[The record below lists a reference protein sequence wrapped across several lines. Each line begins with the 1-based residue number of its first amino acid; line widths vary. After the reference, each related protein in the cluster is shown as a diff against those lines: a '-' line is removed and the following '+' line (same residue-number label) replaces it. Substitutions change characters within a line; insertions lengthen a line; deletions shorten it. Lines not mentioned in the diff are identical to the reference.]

1 MSSLTETLARTRLTI
16 LAGAALLALAAAM
29 LLAAQPAEAQTLTGT
44 LEAGKTNRCVLEQFN
59 NDTTWCDFTV
69 PGDGEIMVSAPN
81 PARAISHVQSTP
93 YPSGRMVR
101 FRTPDFATDGTNSAR
116 LGKST
121 WTIRNTPTSGQP
133 VDYTVELEVYAWNT
147 VPGGKTKGVTTD
159 TTAPANT
166 APAGVPGPVSTGT
179 LVADQTVRCA
189 LHQSGSVARRACTVT
204 VPGSG
209 TIAVTGPIP
218 SSASD
223 IVSDTPSASGRTVAF
238 GAATYQSSDLNTG
251 KGTWTITNTNSGTV
265 TTYKVE
271 VTVYTVYNYPGSPPA
286 GARLGFLTP
295 ALPAPTGV
303 TAAPVAGET
312 AVTLGWT
319 APEGTVTKY
328 QYQAKKGA
336 GTYGAWADI
345 SGTTGSSTSGK
356 VTGLEGGASYVF
368 KVRAYN
374 ATGGEGMASTE
385 TTAVAVPPA
394 APTSP
399 TATRVEGELAVTL
412 GWTAPSGTITKYQ
425 YQAKKG
431 AGTYGAWADISGTT
445 GSSTS
450 GKVTGLEGGASYVF
464 KLRAM
469 SGNTAG
475 AESAETSSVTVVP
488 AAPTGLAAAAAAGE
502 AAVTLTW
509 TRPTGTLTK
518 QQYAVKKGSAAF
530 GAWVDIPSSTTLQTY
545 KVTTG
550 LEGGAS
556 YTFKLRAHNASGA
569 GVESAEAPVAL
580 SPAAPTGV
588 TAEAGEGKVT
598 LSWTAPSGTLTKY
611 QYVSKKGSEAFGT
624 TWMDIDGTDGDST
637 SGTVTGLEAASYQF
651 KVRAVSAGGNGAES
665 TATTA
670 VNVKPGAPTGV
681 LVKSV
686 GFGEVT
692 LGWTKPAGT
701 LTKHQYQQ
709 KEGTG
714 SYGSWKDM
722 GEDSAELEEYT
733 VTGLTGGVAYRFKL
747 RAVSAGGE
755 GAASGET
762 ISVRPNFAAPTGV
775 SAEGGAAQAALSWTA
790 PSGTPTKYQYVSKRG
805 DGVFGTTWA
814 DIPGADG
821 TSTSGTVTGLRSGS
835 YQFKVRAVSDAVS
848 GAGSEATDAVDVTA
862 APAPA
867 KLAGVT
873 AAGGAGQATLGWTDP
888 SNANIL
894 RYEYRQ
900 KSGEGSYGTWTTM
913 TGVGASGTSYVVTG
927 LAKGSYTYQVRAVTE
942 GGGGPA
948 SDEAAA
954 SVTPV
959 APVAPTGLK
968 AAAAPGG
975 VGTVT
980 LSWTAPA
987 NAALADV
994 AKYQY
999 RSSSGGSWTDIA
1011 DSASLTMYAVTG
1023 LQPGTSYDFS
1033 LRAVNS
1039 AGAAGPA
1046 SASAPVSTTPS
1057 PPSAPR
1063 GLSAE
1068 PGEGTAALRWTD
1080 PSNATITRY
1089 EYRWKRDGG
1098 AYSSWT
1104 ALPGS
1109 GASTT
1114 TATLSGLTPGM
1125 YVFQLRAV
1133 NAGGNGAAS
1142 AETPSAQV
1150 RLGAPG
1156 APSGVDATVGGSAA
1170 LLRWSA
1176 PAGAVTGYEYRQ
1188 QRDGGSWSAWMR
1200 MPGSGMA
1207 TREHT
1212 VRGLANG
1219 TYAFQVRALNGGGAG
1234 TASAPTPTVTVR
1246 TSGAAPGTTPTPPA
1260 DPAKRAT
1267 LKLGLRGD
1275 SDGIVRPG
1283 QNVELTAMVSGNAS
1297 QERLATAVALT
1308 IQTLNLYAKQ
1318 GSSSSVLV
1326 GSQVGER
1333 YTFPG
1338 GSTATLN
1345 QLLAGGSYALEIS
1358 VPSGTPPGSYVVT
1371 AKAKDGAR
1379 DIAVAPLTLTVST
1392 TNVEVAAVR
1401 LGPSSPRQALSG
1413 DTDADGDGYADD
1425 RSTRERTAIAAGA
1438 ATELTLEVLNA
1449 SGKASEA
1456 NAVSSISIFTTGGS
1470 LSSPAMTAMRGACR
1484 TGGSTT
1490 CELDYSALR
1499 ASGEVLPS
1507 KIRVLLTAPSTPGAA
1522 VVSAT
1527 VVAGGEAHTGGPV
1540 TVTFT
1545 GPARSLSLSEAPGTV
1560 LGHDLRA
1567 KADVEDNVPAS
1578 GKLTNPD
1585 TGAAARDELKFTVA
1599 AADGSGN
1606 AVETPELT
1614 VSVQAKQ
1621 VEGLATGSLVST
1633 NAYRAHQYGSG
1644 KASLLL
1650 DIDAARGS
1658 ALALKPGEYTLTVSA
1673 GSLQAERTFIVVGGA
1688 SSLELALTPAEAT
1701 VAGEAV
1707 VAAAALQD
1715 ADGNPVADGT
1725 SVTFMVSSSGSATV
1739 AVLDVTEAATK
1750 GGEASVSL
1758 TVVGPGRAVVR
1769 AKTASA
1775 AGGSLLKSA
1784 VLVSRVGAEA
1794 DGGGDPLACL
1804 SELSGFAVW
1813 TCAGGSSASALFELL
1828 SARGASAVHLW
1839 NGSAWIRYS
1848 VVDGTMVP
1856 GSRDFTVG
1864 ESDIIYISN

>member
-1 MSSLTETLARTRLTI
+1 MWQAALSVARECASRFWKGSGNVESDEDT
-16 LAGAALLALAAAM
+16 GADAPQNWGGVALLALAAALM
-29 LLAAQPAEAQTLTGT
+29 LASQPAEAQVTNTGT
-44 LEAGKTNRCVLEQFN
+44 LEAGKTNRCVLEQVGAGPTFC
-59 NDTTWCDFTV
+59 TVSV
-69 PGDGEIMVSAPN
+69 PGNGRITTSHPN
-81 PARAISHVQSTP
+81 PSGGASHVRGF
-93 YPSGRMVR
+93 SGSFYHPVL
-101 FRTPDFATDGTNSAR
+101 SAR
-116 LGKST
+116 TITFPASYAVSGEANNAIIGKST
-121 WTIRNTPTSGQP
+121 WTIRNTASGGATT
-133 VDYTVELEVYAWNT
+133 DYKLEIEVYASGT
-147 VPGGKTKGVTTD
+147 IPDGKTKGFSTD
-159 TTAPANT
+159 TTEPVNPTLAAPP
-166 APAGVPGPVSTGT
+166 APVETGT
-179 LVADQTVRCA
+179 LVADQTVRCV
-189 LHQSGSVARRACTVT
+189 LQSSNSYIKRCIVT

-209 TIAVTGPIP
+209 TIAAPNTPVPANKSTILLAAPRI
-218 SSASD
+218 SSRTVEFEASD
-223 IVSDTPSASGRTVAF
+223 ETSGNAN
-238 GAATYQSSDLNTG
+238 AARIG
-251 KGTWTITNTNSGTV
+251 KAVWTITNTADGTV

-271 VTVYTVYNYPGSPPA
+271 VTVYSEPGKSGEPSL
-286 GARLGFLTP
+286 GAWLGFFTP
-295 ALPAPTGV
+295 AL
-303 TAAPVAGET
+303 
-312 AVTLGWT
+312 
-319 APEGTVTKY
+319 
-328 QYQAKKGA
+328 
-336 GTYGAWADI
+336 
-345 SGTTGSSTSGK
+345 
-356 VTGLEGGASYVF
+356 
-368 KVRAYN
+368 
-374 ATGGEGMASTE
+374 
-385 TTAVAVPPA
+385 A
-394 APTSP
+394 APT
-399 TATRVEGELAVTL
+399 L
-412 GWTAPSGTITKYQ
+412 
-425 YQAKKG
+425 
-431 AGTYGAWADISGTT
+431 
-445 GSSTS
+445 TS
-450 GKVTGLEGGASYVF
+450 
-464 KLRAM
+464 
-469 SGNTAG
+469 
-475 AESAETSSVTVVP
+475 
-488 AAPTGLAAAAAAGE
+488 AAAVAGE
-502 AAVTLTW
+502 AAVTLNW
-509 TRPTGTLTK
+509 TAPASGTVAK
-518 QQYAVKKGSAAF
+518 YQYAAKKSTDAAY
-530 GAWVDIPSSTTLQTY
+530 GPWTDIPDSASATTH
-545 KVTTG
+545 KVTG

-556 YTFKLRAHNASGA
+556 YTFKLRAFSATSGP
-569 GVESAEAPVAL
+569 GTESAESSSVTVAQVA
-580 SPAAPTGV
+580 PAAPTGV
-588 TAEAGEGKVT
+588 TAAAGEGEAT

-637 SGTVTGLEAASYQF
+637 SGKVTGLEAASYQF
-651 KVRAVSAGGNGAES
+651 KVRAFSTVAGAES
-665 TATTA
+665 TATDA

-681 LVKSV
+681 LVKSI
-686 GFGEVT
+686 GNGEVT
-692 LGWTKPAGT
+692 LGWTAPSGT

-709 KEGTG
+709 KEGAG
-714 SYGSWKDM
+714 SYGSWTDM
-722 GEDSAELEEYT
+722 EDSAELEEYT
-733 VTGLTGGVAYRFKL
+733 VTGLTGGVAYRFKV
-747 RAVSAGGE
+747 RAVSAGGD

-762 ISVRPNFAAPTGV
+762 ISVRPRFAAPTGV

-805 DGVFGTTWA
+805 DGAFGTTWM
-814 DIPGADG
+814 DIPGTGAS
-821 TSTSGTVTGLRSGS
+821 STSGTVTGLRSGS
-835 YQFKVRAVSDAVS
+835 YQFKVRAVSDAVNG
-848 GAGSEATDAVDVTA
+848 GASEATAGVTVTA

-867 KLAGVT
+867 KPAGVT
-873 AAGGAGQATLGWTDP
+873 AVGGAGQATLGWTDP

-900 KSGEGSYGTWTTM
+900 KPGDGSYGTWTTM
-913 TGVGASGTSYVVTG
+913 TGVDAGGTSYVVTG

-999 RSSSGGSWTDIA
+999 RSSSGGSWMDIA
-1011 DSASLTMYAVTG
+1011 GSASLTMYAVTG
-1023 LQPGTSYDFS
+1023 LQPGTSYEFS

-1046 SASAPVSTTPS
+1046 SASAPVSTTPTT
-1057 PPSAPR
+1057 PSAPR

-1068 PGEGTAALRWTD
+1068 PGEGSATLRWAD

-1098 AYSSWT
+1098 AYSTWT

-1114 TATLSGLTPGM
+1114 TASLSGLQPGM

-1142 AETPSAQV
+1142 AETPTAQV

-1156 APSGVDATVGGSAA
+1156 APTNVDATVGGSAA
-1170 LLRWSA
+1170 LLRWTA
-1176 PAGAVTGYEYRQ
+1176 PAGAVTRYEYRQ
-1188 QRDGGSWSAWMR
+1188 RRDGGSWSDWMP
-1200 MPGSGMA
+1200 MAGSGMA

-1219 TYAFQVRALNGGGAG
+1219 TYAFQVRALNSGGAG
-1234 TASAPTPTVTVR
+1234 TASAATPTVTVR
-1246 TSGAAPGTTPTPPA
+1246 TSGTTPGTTPTPPA

-1267 LKLGLRGD
+1267 LKLGFRGD

-1283 QNVELTAMVSGNAS
+1283 QNVELTAMVSGSAS
-1297 QERLATAVALT
+1297 QERLATATALT

-1318 GSSSSVLV
+1318 GASSSLV

-1358 VPSGTPPGSYVVT
+1358 VPAGTPPGSYVVT

-1413 DTDADGDGYADD
+1413 DADADGDGYADD
-1425 RSTRERTAIAAGA
+1425 RSTRERTAIAAGGT
-1438 ATELTLEVLNA
+1438 TELTLEVLNA

-1470 LSSPAMTAMRGACR
+1470 LSSPAMASMRGACR

-1490 CELDYSALR
+1490 CEVDYSALK

-1578 GKLTNPD
+1578 GKLTNLD
-1585 TGAAARDELKFTVA
+1585 TGAAARDELKFTVT

-1606 AVETPELT
+1606 TVETPELT

-1633 NAYRAHQYGSG
+1633 NAYRAHQYGSRQ
-1644 KASLLL
+1644 ASLLL

-1725 SVTFMVSSSGSATV
+1725 SVTFMVSSSGSAAV

-1750 GGEASVSL
+1750 DGEASVSL

-1804 SELSGFAVW
+1804 SELNGFAVW
-1813 TCAGGSSASALFELL
+1813 TCAGGSTASALFELV
-1828 SARGASAVHLW
+1828 SARGATAIHLW
-1839 NGSAWIRYS
+1839 NGSVWVRYS
-1848 VVDGTMVP
+1848 VVDGAMVP

-1864 ESDIIYISN
+1864 RNDVLYISN

>member
-1 MSSLTETLARTRLTI
+1 MT
-16 LAGAALLALAAAM
+16 AAS
-29 LLAAQPAEAQTLTGT
+29 Q
-44 LEAGKTNRCVLEQFN
+44 
-59 NDTTWCDFTV
+59 
-69 PGDGEIMVSAPN
+69 
-81 PARAISHVQSTP
+81 
-93 YPSGRMVR
+93 
-101 FRTPDFATDGTNSAR
+101 
-116 LGKST
+116 
-121 WTIRNTPTSGQP
+121 
-133 VDYTVELEVYAWNT
+133 
-147 VPGGKTKGVTTD
+147 GGG
-159 TTAPANT
+159 
-166 APAGVPGPVSTGT
+166 
-179 LVADQTVRCA
+179 
-189 LHQSGSVARRACTVT
+189 
-204 VPGSG
+204 GSG
-209 TIAVTGPIP
+209 T
-218 SSASD
+218 
-223 IVSDTPSASGRTVAF
+223 
-238 GAATYQSSDLNTG
+238 
-251 KGTWTITNTNSGTV
+251 
-265 TTYKVE
+265 
-271 VTVYTVYNYPGSPPA
+271 
-286 GARLGFLTP
+286 
-295 ALPAPTGV
+295 
-303 TAAPVAGET
+303 APVFS
-312 AVTLGWT
+312 V
-319 APEGTVTKY
+319 PTV
-328 QYQAKKGA
+328 
-336 GTYGAWADI
+336 
-345 SGTTGSSTSGK
+345 
-356 VTGLEGGASYVF
+356 EGGA
-368 KVRAYN
+368 
-374 ATGGEGMASTE
+374 GE
-385 TTAVAVPPA
+385 
-394 APTSP
+394 
-399 TATRVEGELAVTL
+399 VTL
-412 GWTAPSGTITKYQ
+412 SWTKPSGTITKYSYRYRYASDQ
-425 YQAKKG
+425 SLNLDDQ
-431 AGTYGAWADISGTT
+431 TFSAWADIPNSAALTT
-445 GSSTS
+445 HT
-450 GKVTGLEGGASYVF
+450 VTGLSAGRYRFAMRAHNAAGASTPLEAAV
-464 KLRAM
+464 AEV
-469 SGNTAG
+469 TA
-475 AESAETSSVTVVP
+475 P
-488 AAPTGLAAAAAAGE
+488 APGAPTGLRVETGDGE
-502 AAVTLTW
+502 
-509 TRPTGTLTK
+509 
-518 QQYAVKKGSAAF
+518 
-530 GAWVDIPSSTTLQTY
+530 
-545 KVTTG
+545 
-550 LEGGAS
+550 
-556 YTFKLRAHNASGA
+556 
-569 GVESAEAPVAL
+569 
-580 SPAAPTGV
+580 
-588 TAEAGEGKVT
+588 VT
-598 LSWTAPSGTLTKY
+598 LSWTKPSGTLTKH
-611 QYVSKKGSEAFGT
+611 QVAVKEGAGSYGT
-624 TWMDIDGTDGDST
+624 WTDIAGSASLETHK
-637 SGTVTGLEAASYQF
+637 VTGL
-651 KVRAVSAGGNGAES
+651 K
-665 TATTA
+665 
-670 VNVKPGAPTGV
+670 
-681 LVKSV
+681 
-686 GFGEVT
+686 
-692 LGWTKPAGT
+692 
-701 LTKHQYQQ
+701 
-709 KEGTG
+709 
-714 SYGSWKDM
+714 
-722 GEDSAELEEYT
+722 
-733 VTGLTGGVAYRFKL
+733 GGVAYQFKL

-755 GAASGET
+755 GAESDET
-762 ISVRPNFAAPTGV
+762 ISVRPRFAAPTDV

-913 TGVGASGTSYVVTG
+913 TGVDAGGTSYVVTG

-954 SVTPV
+954 SVTPA

-1057 PPSAPR
+1057 PPSSPR

-1068 PGEGTAALRWTD
+1068 PGEGSATLRWAD

-1297 QERLATAVALT
+1297 QERLATAVGLT

-1318 GSSSSVLV
+1318 GSSSSLV

-1413 DTDADGDGYADD
+1413 DADADGDGYADD

-1578 GKLTNPD
+1578 GKLTNLD

-1621 VEGLATGSLVST
+1621 VEGLAPGALVST

-1650 DIDAARGS
+1650 DVDAARGS

-1707 VAAAALQD
+1707 QAAAALQD

-1725 SVTFMVSSSGSATV
+1725 SVTFMVSSSGSASV

-1750 GGEASVSL
+1750 DGEASVSL

-1804 SELSGFAVW
+1804 SKLSGFSTW
-1813 TCAGGSSASALFELL
+1813 TCAGGSTASALFELL
-1828 SARGASAVHLW
+1828 SARGATAVHLW

-1848 VVDGTMVP
+1848 MVDGTMVP

-1864 ESDIIYISN
+1864 RNDVIYISN

>member
-1 MSSLTETLARTRLTI
+1 MGLYRFRMRVHDSTGASAYRTTSEVR
-16 LAGAALLALAAAM
+16 
-29 LLAAQPAEAQTLTGT
+29 
-44 LEAGKTNRCVLEQFN
+44 V
-59 NDTTWCDFTV
+59 
-69 PGDGEIMVSAPN
+69 VSA
-81 PARAISHVQSTP
+81 
-93 YPSGRMVR
+93 
-101 FRTPDFATDGTNSAR
+101 
-116 LGKST
+116 
-121 WTIRNTPTSGQP
+121 
-133 VDYTVELEVYAWNT
+133 
-147 VPGGKTKGVTTD
+147 
-159 TTAPANT
+159 
-166 APAGVPGPVSTGT
+166 
-179 LVADQTVRCA
+179 
-189 LHQSGSVARRACTVT
+189 
-204 VPGSG
+204 
-209 TIAVTGPIP
+209 
-218 SSASD
+218 
-223 IVSDTPSASGRTVAF
+223 
-238 GAATYQSSDLNTG
+238 
-251 KGTWTITNTNSGTV
+251 
-265 TTYKVE
+265 
-271 VTVYTVYNYPGSPPA
+271 
-286 GARLGFLTP
+286 
-295 ALPAPTGV
+295 APTGV
-303 TAAPVAGET
+303 TAA
-312 AVTLGWT
+312 
-319 APEGTVTKY
+319 
-328 QYQAKKGA
+328 
-336 GTYGAWADI
+336 
-345 SGTTGSSTSGK
+345 
-356 VTGLEGGASYVF
+356 
-368 KVRAYN
+368 
-374 ATGGEGMASTE
+374 
-385 TTAVAVPPA
+385 AVA
-394 APTSP
+394 
-399 TATRVEGELAVTL
+399 GELAVTL
-412 GWTAPSGTITKYQ
+412 SWTAPSGTLTGYE
-425 YQAKKG
+425 YVSKKG
-431 AGTYGAWADISGTT
+431 NAAFGTT
-445 GSSTS
+445 WMDIAGATSTG
-450 GKVTGLEGGASYVF
+450 GKVTTGLEGGTSYQF
-464 KLRAM
+464 KVRAV
-469 SGNTAG
+469 SGGGNGVESTAT
-475 AESAETSSVTVVP
+475 AAVTVVP
-488 AAPTGLAAAAAAGE
+488 AAPTWRSAAAVSGEQAA
-502 AAVTLTW
+502 TLTW
-509 TRPTGTLTK
+509 TRPSGTLTK
-518 QQYAVKKGSAAF
+518 QQYAAKKSTDSEYGP
-530 GAWVDIPSSTTLQTY
+530 WTDIPSSATLQTY

-550 LEGGAS
+550 LEIGAS
-556 YTFKLRAHNASGA
+556 YTFKLHAVSASGN
-569 GVESAEAPVAL
+569 GVESVESPSVTVAP
-580 SPAAPTGV
+580 PPGAPTGV
-588 TAEAGEGKVT
+588 TAEAGEGEAT

-665 TATTA
+665 GATDA
-670 VNVKPGAPTGV
+670 VNVKPGAPTGLRV
-681 LVKSV
+681 ET
-686 GFGEVT
+686 GDGEVT
-692 LGWTKPAGT
+692 LNWTKPSGT
-701 LTKHQYQQ
+701 LTKQQ
-709 KEGTG
+709 VAVKEGTG
-714 SYGSWKDM
+714 SYGSWTDM
-722 GEDSAELEEYT
+722 EDSASLEEYT
-733 VTGLTGGVAYRFKL
+733 VTGLTGGVAYRFKV
-747 RAVSAGGE
+747 RAVSAGGD

-762 ISVRPNFAAPTGV
+762 ISVRPSFAAPTGV

-835 YQFKVRAVSDAVS
+835 YQFKVRAVSDASS
-848 GAGSEATDAVDVTA
+848 GAASEATDAVDVTA

-900 KSGEGSYGTWTTM
+900 KLGGGSYGTWTTM
-913 TGVGASGTSYVVTG
+913 TGVDAGGTSYVVTG

-1170 LLRWSA
+1170 LLRWTA

-1188 QRDGGSWSAWMR
+1188 RRDGGSWSGWMR

-1234 TASAPTPTVTVR
+1234 TASAATPTVTVR
-1246 TSGAAPGTTPTPPA
+1246 TAGTTPGTTPPPVDA
-1260 DPAKRAT
+1260 AKPAT

-1283 QNVELTAMVSGNAS
+1283 QNVELTAMVSGSAS
-1297 QERLATAVALT
+1297 QERLATATALT

-1318 GSSSSVLV
+1318 GASSSVLV

-1345 QLLAGGSYALEIS
+1345 QLLAGGSYALEVS
-1358 VPSGTPPGSYVVT
+1358 VPAGTPPGSYVVT

-1413 DTDADGDGYADD
+1413 DADADGDGYADD

-1560 LGHDLRA
+1560 LGHVTTCGRRRTWRTTCWR
-1567 KADVEDNVPAS
+1567 PAS
-1578 GKLTNPD
+1578 
-1585 TGAAARDELKFTVA
+1585 
-1599 AADGSGN
+1599 
-1606 AVETPELT
+1606 
-1614 VSVQAKQ
+1614 
-1621 VEGLATGSLVST
+1621 
-1633 NAYRAHQYGSG
+1633 
-1644 KASLLL
+1644 
-1650 DIDAARGS
+1650 
-1658 ALALKPGEYTLTVSA
+1658 
-1673 GSLQAERTFIVVGGA
+1673 
-1688 SSLELALTPAEAT
+1688 
-1701 VAGEAV
+1701 
-1707 VAAAALQD
+1707 
-1715 ADGNPVADGT
+1715 
-1725 SVTFMVSSSGSATV
+1725 
-1739 AVLDVTEAATK
+1739 
-1750 GGEASVSL
+1750 
-1758 TVVGPGRAVVR
+1758 
-1769 AKTASA
+1769 
-1775 AGGSLLKSA
+1775 
-1784 VLVSRVGAEA
+1784 
-1794 DGGGDPLACL
+1794 
-1804 SELSGFAVW
+1804 
-1813 TCAGGSSASALFELL
+1813 
-1828 SARGASAVHLW
+1828 
-1839 NGSAWIRYS
+1839 
-1848 VVDGTMVP
+1848 
-1856 GSRDFTVG
+1856 
-1864 ESDIIYISN
+1864 

>member
-1 MSSLTETLARTRLTI
+1 M
-16 LAGAALLALAAAM
+16 
-29 LLAAQPAEAQTLTGT
+29 
-44 LEAGKTNRCVLEQFN
+44 
-59 NDTTWCDFTV
+59 
-69 PGDGEIMVSAPN
+69 
-81 PARAISHVQSTP
+81 
-93 YPSGRMVR
+93 
-101 FRTPDFATDGTNSAR
+101 
-116 LGKST
+116 
-121 WTIRNTPTSGQP
+121 
-133 VDYTVELEVYAWNT
+133 
-147 VPGGKTKGVTTD
+147 
-159 TTAPANT
+159 
-166 APAGVPGPVSTGT
+166 
-179 LVADQTVRCA
+179 
-189 LHQSGSVARRACTVT
+189 
-204 VPGSG
+204 
-209 TIAVTGPIP
+209 
-218 SSASD
+218 
-223 IVSDTPSASGRTVAF
+223 
-238 GAATYQSSDLNTG
+238 
-251 KGTWTITNTNSGTV
+251 
-265 TTYKVE
+265 
-271 VTVYTVYNYPGSPPA
+271 
-286 GARLGFLTP
+286 
-295 ALPAPTGV
+295 
-303 TAAPVAGET
+303 
-312 AVTLGWT
+312 
-319 APEGTVTKY
+319 
-328 QYQAKKGA
+328 
-336 GTYGAWADI
+336 
-345 SGTTGSSTSGK
+345 
-356 VTGLEGGASYVF
+356 
-368 KVRAYN
+368 
-374 ATGGEGMASTE
+374 
-385 TTAVAVPPA
+385 
-394 APTSP
+394 
-399 TATRVEGELAVTL
+399 
-412 GWTAPSGTITKYQ
+412 
-425 YQAKKG
+425 
-431 AGTYGAWADISGTT
+431 
-445 GSSTS
+445 
-450 GKVTGLEGGASYVF
+450 
-464 KLRAM
+464 
-469 SGNTAG
+469 
-475 AESAETSSVTVVP
+475 
-488 AAPTGLAAAAAAGE
+488 
-502 AAVTLTW
+502 
-509 TRPTGTLTK
+509 
-518 QQYAVKKGSAAF
+518 
-530 GAWVDIPSSTTLQTY
+530 
-545 KVTTG
+545 
-550 LEGGAS
+550 
-556 YTFKLRAHNASGA
+556 
-569 GVESAEAPVAL
+569 
-580 SPAAPTGV
+580 
-588 TAEAGEGKVT
+588 TAEAGEGEAT

-665 TATTA
+665 GATDA
-670 VNVKPGAPTGV
+670 VNVKPGAPTGLRV
-681 LVKSV
+681 ET
-686 GFGEVT
+686 GDGEVT
-692 LGWTKPAGT
+692 LNWTKPSGT
-701 LTKHQYQQ
+701 LTKQQ
-709 KEGTG
+709 VAVKEGAG
-714 SYGSWKDM
+714 SYGSWTDM
-722 GEDSAELEEYT
+722 DDSASLEEYT
-733 VTGLTGGVAYRFKL
+733 VTGLTGGVAYRFKV
-747 RAVSAGGE
+747 RAVSAGGD

-762 ISVRPNFAAPTGV
+762 ISVRPRFAAPTGV

-835 YQFKVRAVSDAVS
+835 YQFKVRAVSDASS
-848 GAGSEATDAVDVTA
+848 GAASEATDAVDVTA

-900 KSGEGSYGTWTTM
+900 KPGGGSYGTWTTM

-954 SVTPV
+954 AVTPV
-959 APVAPTGLK
+959 APGAPTGLK

-999 RSSSGGSWTDIA
+999 RSSSGGSWMDIA
-1011 DSASLTMYAVTG
+1011 GSASLTMYAVTG

-1039 AGAAGPA
+1039 AEAAGPA
-1046 SASAPVSTTPS
+1046 STEAPVSTTPS

-1068 PGEGTAALRWTD
+1068 PGEGSATLRWTD

-1114 TATLSGLTPGM
+1114 TATLSGLQPGM

-1170 LLRWSA
+1170 LLRWTA

-1188 QRDGGSWSAWMR
+1188 RRDGGAWSAWMS

-1234 TASAPTPTVTVR
+1234 TASAATPTVTVR
-1246 TSGAAPGTTPTPPA
+1246 TSGTTPGTTPTPVDA
-1260 DPAKRAT
+1260 AKPAT

-1283 QNVELTAMVSGNAS
+1283 QNVELTAMVSGSAS
-1297 QERLATAVALT
+1297 QERLATATALT

-1318 GSSSSVLV
+1318 GASSVLV

-1358 VPSGTPPGSYVVT
+1358 VPAGTPPGSYVVT

-1413 DTDADGDGYADD
+1413 DADADGDGYADD
-1425 RSTRERTAIAAGA
+1425 RSTRERTAIAAGGT
-1438 ATELTLEVLNA
+1438 TELTLEVLNA

-1470 LSSPAMTAMRGACR
+1470 LSSPAMASMRGACR

-1490 CELDYSALR
+1490 CEVDYSALK

-1578 GKLTNPD
+1578 GKLTNLD
-1585 TGAAARDELKFTVA
+1585 TGAAARDELKFTVT

-1606 AVETPELT
+1606 TVETPELT

-1621 VEGLATGSLVST
+1621 VEGLAPGALVST

-1650 DIDAARGS
+1650 DVDAARGS

-1707 VAAAALQD
+1707 QAAAALQD

-1750 GGEASVSL
+1750 GGQASVSL

-1813 TCAGGSSASALFELL
+1813 TCAGGSTASALFELL
-1828 SARGASAVHLW
+1828 SARGATAIHLW
-1839 NGSAWIRYS
+1839 NGSVWVRYS

>member
-1 MSSLTETLARTRLTI
+1 MIGTLARMRLKI
-16 LAGAALLALAAAM
+16 MGGGVALLALAAAL
-29 LLAAQPAEAQTLTGT
+29 LLAAQPAGAQPANTGA
-44 LEAGKTNRCVLEQFN
+44 LEAGKTNRCVLEQASS
-59 NDTTWCDFTV
+59 DAYSCTVTV
-69 PGDGEIMVSAPN
+69 PGTGFLTLSVPN
-81 PARAISHVQSTP
+81 PSGGTSHTQGFDSLPALSSRSITFRVSTSTP
-93 YPSGRMVR
+93 G
-101 FRTPDFATDGTNSAR
+101 DANNAR
-116 LGKST
+116 IGKST
-121 WTIRNTPTSGQP
+121 WTIRNTPTSGPP
-133 VDYTVELEVYAWNT
+133 VDYTLEIEVYANGT
-147 VPGGKTKGVTTD
+147 VPGSKTKGFSTD
-159 TTAPANT
+159 NTAPANS
-166 APAGVPGPVSTGT
+166 APAAVPFTRTGT
-179 LVADQTVRCA
+179 LVADQTVRCVLA
-189 LHQSGSVARRACTVT
+189 RTTHSVDLDSCEVT

-209 TIAVTGPIP
+209 TINVTGPDP
-218 SSASD
+218 ASATNVAV
-223 IVSDTPSASGRTVAF
+223 VSGSGRTRTF
-238 GAATYQSSDLNTG
+238 TSKDLRIAST
-251 KGTWTITNTNSGTV
+251 KAVWTITDTNSGTV

-271 VTVYTVYNYPGSPPA
+271 VTRYTDPGDTALGHAPPLGTQFGFLPPA
-286 GARLGFLTP
+286 LA
-295 ALPAPTGV
+295 APT
-303 TAAPVAGET
+303 
-312 AVTLGWT
+312 L
-319 APEGTVTKY
+319 
-328 QYQAKKGA
+328 
-336 GTYGAWADI
+336 
-345 SGTTGSSTSGK
+345 TS
-356 VTGLEGGASYVF
+356 
-368 KVRAYN
+368 
-374 ATGGEGMASTE
+374 
-385 TTAVAVPPA
+385 AVAV
-394 APTSP
+394 S
-399 TATRVEGELAVTL
+399 
-412 GWTAPSGTITKYQ
+412 
-425 YQAKKG
+425 
-431 AGTYGAWADISGTT
+431 
-445 GSSTS
+445 
-450 GKVTGLEGGASYVF
+450 
-464 KLRAM
+464 
-469 SGNTAG
+469 
-475 AESAETSSVTVVP
+475 
-488 AAPTGLAAAAAAGE
+488 GE
-502 AAVTLTW
+502 AAVTLNW
-509 TRPTGTLTK
+509 TAPPSGTVAK
-518 QQYAVKKGSAAF
+518 YQYAAKKSTDAAYGPWTDIPGSA
-530 GAWVDIPSSTTLQTY
+530 SLTTY

-556 YTFKLRAHNASGA
+556 YTFKLRAHTAAGGA
-569 GVESAEAPVAL
+569 GMESAESSSVTVAQVAPG
-580 SPAAPTGV
+580 APTGV
-588 TAEAGEGKVT
+588 TAAAGEGEAT

-637 SGTVTGLEAASYQF
+637 SGKVTGLEAASYQF
-651 KVRAVSAGGNGAES
+651 KVRAFSTVAGAES
-665 TATTA
+665 TATDA

-681 LVKSV
+681 LVKSI
-686 GFGEVT
+686 GNGEVT
-692 LGWTKPAGT
+692 LGWTAPSGT

-709 KEGTG
+709 KEGAG
-714 SYGSWKDM
+714 SYGSWTDM
-722 GEDSAELEEYT
+722 EDSAELEEYT
-733 VTGLTGGVAYRFKL
+733 VTGLTGGVAYRFKV
-747 RAVSAGGE
+747 RAVSAGGD

-762 ISVRPNFAAPTGV
+762 ISVRPRFAAPTDV

-805 DGVFGTTWA
+805 DGAFGTTWM
-814 DIPGADG
+814 DIPGTGAS
-821 TSTSGTVTGLRSGS
+821 STSGTVTGLRSGS
-835 YQFKVRAVSDAVS
+835 YQFKVRAVSDAVNG
-848 GAGSEATDAVDVTA
+848 GASEATAGVTVTA

-867 KLAGVT
+867 KPAGVT
-873 AAGGAGQATLGWTDP
+873 AVGGAGQATLGWTDP

-900 KSGEGSYGTWTTM
+900 KLGGGSYGTWTTM
-913 TGVGASGTSYVVTG
+913 TGVDAGGTSYVVTG

-954 SVTPV
+954 TVTPV
-959 APVAPTGLK
+959 APVAPTGLT

-980 LSWTAPA
+980 LSWTAPS

-1114 TATLSGLTPGM
+1114 TASLSGLQPGM

-1156 APSGVDATVGGSAA
+1156 APTDVDATVGGSAA
-1170 LLRWSA
+1170 LLRWTA

-1188 QRDGGSWSAWMR
+1188 RRDGGSWSDWMS

-1234 TASAPTPTVTVR
+1234 TASAATPTVTVR
-1246 TSGAAPGTTPTPPA
+1246 TAGTTPGTTPPPV

-1267 LKLGLRGD
+1267 LKLGFRGD

-1283 QNVELTAMVSGNAS
+1283 QNVELTAMVSGSAS
-1297 QERLATAVALT
+1297 QERLATATALT

-1318 GSSSSVLV
+1318 GASSSLV

-1345 QLLAGGSYALEIS
+1345 QLLAGGSYALEVS
-1358 VPSGTPPGSYVVT
+1358 VPAGTPPGSYVVT

-1392 TNVEVAAVR
+1392 TNVEVSSVR
-1401 LGPSSPRQALSG
+1401 LGPSSPRRAQSG
-1413 DTDADGDGYADD
+1413 DTDADADGYADD
-1425 RSTRERTAIAAGA
+1425 RSTRERTAIAAGGT
-1438 ATELTLEVLNA
+1438 TELTLEVLNA

-1456 NAVSSISIFTTGGS
+1456 GSVSSVTVFTTGGS
-1470 LSSPAMTAMRGACR
+1470 LSSPAMASMRGACR

-1490 CELDYSALR
+1490 CEVDYSALK
-1499 ASGEVLPS
+1499 ASGDVLPS
-1507 KIRVLLTAPSTPGAA
+1507 KIRVLLTAPATPGTA

-1578 GKLTNPD
+1578 GKLTNLD

-1621 VEGLATGSLVST
+1621 VEGLAPGSLVST

-1644 KASLLL
+1644 KATLLL

-1658 ALALKPGEYTLTVSA
+1658 ALALKPGEYTLTVSS
-1673 GSLQAERTFIVVGGA
+1673 GSLKAERTFIVVGGA

-1725 SVTFMVSSSGSATV
+1725 SVTFMVSSSGSAAV

-1784 VLVSRVGAEA
+1784 VLVSRVGGEA

-1804 SELSGFAVW
+1804 SELNGFAVW
-1813 TCAGGSSASALFELL
+1813 TCAGGSTASEIFELV
-1828 SARGASAVHLW
+1828 SSRGASAIHLW
-1839 NGSAWIRYS
+1839 NGSIWVRYS
-1848 VVDGTMVP
+1848 MVDGAMVP
-1856 GSRDFTVG
+1856 GSRDFPVG
-1864 ESDIIYISN
+1864 RNDVLYISN

>member
-1 MSSLTETLARTRLTI
+1 MTRTLARMRLKI
-16 LAGAALLALAAAM
+16 MGGGVALLALAAA
-29 LLAAQPAEAQTLTGT
+29 LILASQPAEAQVTTTGT
-44 LEAGKTNRCVLEQFN
+44 LEAGKTNRCVLEQASSDANVCSVTVPGAGLISIAGPNPSGGKSHLQSGTPPDINGRTYTFRVSHSLGGDAN
-59 NDTTWCDFTV
+59 NARIGKSTYTIRDTVVGGATTDYTLEVEVYANGTV
-69 PGDGEIMVSAPN
+69 PGDKTKGFSKDTTAPANTAPTGAAPVITTGTLETGKTNRCVLEQASSDATMCTLTVPGTGVITVSAPN
-81 PARAISHVQSTP
+81 PSAGRAHLAGVPWINQSVNTVAFTAS
-93 YPSGRMVR
+93 YV
-101 FRTPDFATDGTNSAR
+101 GTVSENLLR
-116 LGKST
+116 VGKAT
-121 WTIRNTPTSGQP
+121 WTIRRTPTSGQP
-133 VDYTVELEVYAWNT
+133 VDYTVELEVYASGT
-147 VPGGKTKGVTTD
+147 VPNGKTKGFSKDD
-159 TTAPANT
+159 TGPTNT
-166 APAGVPGPVSTGT
+166 APTAVPAPTLTGT
-179 LVADQTVRCA
+179 LVSGQKARCLLRQTNLADDSA
-189 LHQSGSVARRACTVT
+189 GSCTVT

-209 TIAVTGPIP
+209 TIAVTGPDP
-218 SSASD
+218 SSAST
-223 IVSDTPSASGRTVAF
+223 ILNGTPTRSSRTVQFTAST
-238 GAATYQSSDLNTG
+238 ATNEGNAPKVGQ
-251 KGTWTITNTNSGTV
+251 GTWTITDTAGETV
-265 TTYKVE
+265 TTY
-271 VTVYTVYNYPGSPPA
+271 TVLVHVYAA
-286 GARLGFLTP
+286 GNLAGFAPLGTRLGFFASQP
-295 ALPAPTGV
+295 PLPGAPTAVSAAVV
-303 TAAPVAGET
+303 TVGT
-312 AVTLGWT
+312 GQVRLGWT
-319 APEGTVTKY
+319 APTNASAAELMRYQWQLVKQASGSFPAWGDEWTNIAGGSGAASETLVMQSSGVYKFRVRAVGGRGNGAAAEAPGTLDVRYYPLAPTVVTVVDGSAGQVSWTMPTNLNADEPDWYRY
-328 QYQAKKGA
+328 QYQTRASSGGA
-336 GTYGAWADI
+336 FGDWADI
-345 SGTTGSSTSGK
+345 PGTDGSST
-356 VTGLEGGASYVF
+356 
-368 KVRAYN
+368 R
-374 ATGGEGMASTE
+374 
-385 TTAVAVPPA
+385 
-394 APTSP
+394 
-399 TATRVEGELAVTL
+399 
-412 GWTAPSGTITKYQ
+412 GTIPL
-425 YQAKKG
+425 G
-431 AGTYGAWADISGTT
+431 AG
-445 GSSTS
+445 
-450 GKVTGLEGGASYVF
+450 SYVF
-464 KLRAM
+464 KLRVTDR
-469 SGNTAG
+469 GFAG
-475 AESAETSSVTVVP
+475 AASEESQP
-488 AAPTGLAAAAAAGE
+488 
-502 AAVTLTW
+502 
-509 TRPTGTLTK
+509 
-518 QQYAVKKGSAAF
+518 
-530 GAWVDIPSSTTLQTY
+530 
-545 KVTTG
+545 
-550 LEGGAS
+550 
-556 YTFKLRAHNASGA
+556 
-569 GVESAEAPVAL
+569 
-580 SPAAPTGV
+580 
-588 TAEAGEGKVT
+588 
-598 LSWTAPSGTLTKY
+598 
-611 QYVSKKGSEAFGT
+611 
-624 TWMDIDGTDGDST
+624 M
-637 SGTVTGLEAASYQF
+637 
-651 KVRAVSAGGNGAES
+651 
-665 TATTA
+665 
-670 VNVKPGAPTGV
+670 NVKPGAPTGV

-747 RAVSAGGE
+747 RAVSAGGD

-1413 DTDADGDGYADD
+1413 DADADGDGYADD

-1578 GKLTNPD
+1578 GKLTNLD

-1621 VEGLATGSLVST
+1621 VEGLAPGALVST

-1644 KASLLL
+1644 KATLLL
-1650 DIDAARGS
+1650 DMDAARGS
-1658 ALALKPGEYTLTVSA
+1658 ALALKPGEYTLAVSA
-1673 GSLQAERTFIVVGGA
+1673 GSLKAERTFIVVGGA

-1707 VAAAALQD
+1707 QAAAALQD

-1739 AVLDVTEAATK
+1739 AVLDVTEASTK

-1804 SELSGFAVW
+1804 SELNGFAVW
-1813 TCAGGSSASALFELL
+1813 TCGGSTASALFELL
-1828 SARGASAVHLW
+1828 SARGATAVHLW
-1839 NGSAWIRYS
+1839 NGSAWVRYS

-1864 ESDIIYISN
+1864 ESDIIYISY

>member
-1 MSSLTETLARTRLTI
+1 
-16 LAGAALLALAAAM
+16 
-29 LLAAQPAEAQTLTGT
+29 
-44 LEAGKTNRCVLEQFN
+44 
-59 NDTTWCDFTV
+59 
-69 PGDGEIMVSAPN
+69 
-81 PARAISHVQSTP
+81 
-93 YPSGRMVR
+93 
-101 FRTPDFATDGTNSAR
+101 
-116 LGKST
+116 
-121 WTIRNTPTSGQP
+121 
-133 VDYTVELEVYAWNT
+133 
-147 VPGGKTKGVTTD
+147 
-159 TTAPANT
+159 
-166 APAGVPGPVSTGT
+166 
-179 LVADQTVRCA
+179 
-189 LHQSGSVARRACTVT
+189 
-204 VPGSG
+204 
-209 TIAVTGPIP
+209 
-218 SSASD
+218 
-223 IVSDTPSASGRTVAF
+223 
-238 GAATYQSSDLNTG
+238 
-251 KGTWTITNTNSGTV
+251 
-265 TTYKVE
+265 
-271 VTVYTVYNYPGSPPA
+271 
-286 GARLGFLTP
+286 
-295 ALPAPTGV
+295 
-303 TAAPVAGET
+303 
-312 AVTLGWT
+312 
-319 APEGTVTKY
+319 
-328 QYQAKKGA
+328 
-336 GTYGAWADI
+336 
-345 SGTTGSSTSGK
+345 
-356 VTGLEGGASYVF
+356 
-368 KVRAYN
+368 
-374 ATGGEGMASTE
+374 
-385 TTAVAVPPA
+385 
-394 APTSP
+394 
-399 TATRVEGELAVTL
+399 
-412 GWTAPSGTITKYQ
+412 
-425 YQAKKG
+425 
-431 AGTYGAWADISGTT
+431 
-445 GSSTS
+445 
-450 GKVTGLEGGASYVF
+450 
-464 KLRAM
+464 
-469 SGNTAG
+469 
-475 AESAETSSVTVVP
+475 
-488 AAPTGLAAAAAAGE
+488 
-502 AAVTLTW
+502 
-509 TRPTGTLTK
+509 
-518 QQYAVKKGSAAF
+518 
-530 GAWVDIPSSTTLQTY
+530 
-545 KVTTG
+545 
-550 LEGGAS
+550 
-556 YTFKLRAHNASGA
+556 
-569 GVESAEAPVAL
+569 
-580 SPAAPTGV
+580 
-588 TAEAGEGKVT
+588 
-598 LSWTAPSGTLTKY
+598 
-611 QYVSKKGSEAFGT
+611 
-624 TWMDIDGTDGDST
+624 
-637 SGTVTGLEAASYQF
+637 
-651 KVRAVSAGGNGAES
+651 
-665 TATTA
+665 
-670 VNVKPGAPTGV
+670 
-681 LVKSV
+681 
-686 GFGEVT
+686 
-692 LGWTKPAGT
+692 
-701 LTKHQYQQ
+701 
-709 KEGTG
+709 
-714 SYGSWKDM
+714 
-722 GEDSAELEEYT
+722 
-733 VTGLTGGVAYRFKL
+733 
-747 RAVSAGGE
+747 
-755 GAASGET
+755 
-762 ISVRPNFAAPTGV
+762 
-775 SAEGGAAQAALSWTA
+775 
-790 PSGTPTKYQYVSKRG
+790 
-805 DGVFGTTWA
+805 
-814 DIPGADG
+814 
-821 TSTSGTVTGLRSGS
+821 
-835 YQFKVRAVSDAVS
+835 
-848 GAGSEATDAVDVTA
+848 
-862 APAPA
+862 
-867 KLAGVT
+867 
-873 AAGGAGQATLGWTDP
+873 
-888 SNANIL
+888 
-894 RYEYRQ
+894 
-900 KSGEGSYGTWTTM
+900 
-913 TGVGASGTSYVVTG
+913 
-927 LAKGSYTYQVRAVTE
+927 
-942 GGGGPA
+942 
-948 SDEAAA
+948 
-954 SVTPV
+954 
-959 APVAPTGLK
+959 
-968 AAAAPGG
+968 
-975 VGTVT
+975 
-980 LSWTAPA
+980 
-987 NAALADV
+987 
-994 AKYQY
+994 
-999 RSSSGGSWTDIA
+999 
-1011 DSASLTMYAVTG
+1011 MYAVTG

-1068 PGEGTAALRWTD
+1068 PGEGTATLRWTD

-1170 LLRWSA
+1170 LLRWTA

-1188 QRDGGSWSAWMR
+1188 RRDGGAWSAWMP

-1234 TASAPTPTVTVR
+1234 TASAATPTVTVR
-1246 TSGAAPGTTPTPPA
+1246 TSGTTPGTTPPPVDA
-1260 DPAKRAT
+1260 AKPAT

-1283 QNVELTAMVSGNAS
+1283 QNVELTAMVSGSAS
-1297 QERLATAVALT
+1297 QERLATATALT

-1318 GSSSSVLV
+1318 GASSVLV

-1358 VPSGTPPGSYVVT
+1358 VPAGTPPGSYVVT

-1413 DTDADGDGYADD
+1413 DADADGDGYADD
-1425 RSTRERTAIAAGA
+1425 RSTRERTAIAAGGT
-1438 ATELTLEVLNA
+1438 TELTLEVLNA

-1470 LSSPAMTAMRGACR
+1470 LSSPAMASMRGACR

-1490 CELDYSALR
+1490 CEVDYSALK

-1578 GKLTNPD
+1578 GKLTNLD
-1585 TGAAARDELKFTVA
+1585 TGAAARDELKFTVT

-1606 AVETPELT
+1606 TVETPELT

-1621 VEGLATGSLVST
+1621 VEGLAPGALVST

-1650 DIDAARGS
+1650 DVDAARGS

-1725 SVTFMVSSSGSATV
+1725 SVTFMVSSSGSAAV

-1750 GGEASVSL
+1750 GGQASVSL

-1813 TCAGGSSASALFELL
+1813 TCAGGSTASALFELL
-1828 SARGASAVHLW
+1828 SARGATAIHLW
-1839 NGSAWIRYS
+1839 NGSVWVRYS

-1864 ESDIIYISN
+1864 RNDVIYISN

>member
-1 MSSLTETLARTRLTI
+1 MTGQLARMRLKI
-16 LAGAALLALAAAM
+16 MGGGVALLALAAAL
-29 LLAAQPAEAQTLTGT
+29 LLATQPAEAQVTRTGT
-44 LEAGKTNRCVLEQFN
+44 LVAGQTNRCVLEQQAPEPAAS
-59 NDTTWCDFTV
+59 CEVAV
-69 PGDGEIMVSAPN
+69 PGAGAITLSAPN
-81 PARAISHVQSTP
+81 PSSGASHVRGFADNFQH
-93 YPSGRMVR
+93 GGGA
-101 FRTPDFATDGTNSAR
+101 RTITFPASFVADDAEANNAR
-116 LGKST
+116 IGKST
-121 WTIRNTPTSGQP
+121 WTIRNTATGGTAT
-133 VDYTVELEVYAWNT
+133 DYTLEIEVYAFGA
-147 VPGGKTKGVTTD
+147 VPNGKTKGFTSDTTD
-159 TTAPANT
+159 PTNPAPVAVP
-166 APAGVPGPVSTGT
+166 APVKTGT
-179 LVADQTVRCA
+179 LVADQTVRCVMA
-189 LHQSGSVARRACTVT
+189 QQNTKTTPCDVT

-209 TIAVTGPIP
+209 EIAVSGPEP
-218 SSASD
+218 SSASS
-223 IVSDTPSASGRTVAF
+223 ILQVAPIKRAREVEFRVSF
-238 GAATYQSSDLNTG
+238 YQSGTDNSARIG
-251 KGTWTITNTNSGTV
+251 KGVWTITDTPEGDAPTV

-271 VTVYTVYNYPGSPPA
+271 VTVYASLAASTGKPPL
-286 GARLGFLTP
+286 GAWLGFLPP
-295 ALPAPTGV
+295 ALAAPTL
-303 TAAPVAGET
+303 TSAAAVAGEA
-312 AVTLGWT
+312 AVTLNWT
-319 APEGTVTKY
+319 APSSGAVAKY
-328 QYQAKKGA
+328 QYAAKKGDDA
-336 GTYGAWADI
+336 YGLWTDI
-345 SGTTGSSTSGK
+345 PDSASATTHK
-356 VTGLEGGASYVF
+356 VTGLEGGASY
-368 KVRAYN
+368 K
-374 ATGGEGMASTE
+374 
-385 TTAVAVPPA
+385 
-394 APTSP
+394 
-399 TATRVEGELAVTL
+399 
-412 GWTAPSGTITKYQ
+412 
-425 YQAKKG
+425 
-431 AGTYGAWADISGTT
+431 
-445 GSSTS
+445 
-450 GKVTGLEGGASYVF
+450 F
-464 KLRAM
+464 KLRAY
-469 SGNTAG
+469 SATGGPG
-475 AESAETSSVTVVP
+475 AESAESSSVTV
-488 AAPTGLAAAAAAGE
+488 AR
-502 AAVTLTW
+502 LT
-509 TRPTGTLTK
+509 P
-518 QQYAVKKGSAAF
+518 
-530 GAWVDIPSSTTLQTY
+530 D
-545 KVTTG
+545 
-550 LEGGAS
+550 
-556 YTFKLRAHNASGA
+556 
-569 GVESAEAPVAL
+569 
-580 SPAAPTGV
+580 
-588 TAEAGEGKVT
+588 
-598 LSWTAPSGTLTKY
+598 
-611 QYVSKKGSEAFGT
+611 
-624 TWMDIDGTDGDST
+624 
-637 SGTVTGLEAASYQF
+637 
-651 KVRAVSAGGNGAES
+651 
-665 TATTA
+665 
-670 VNVKPGAPTGV
+670 APTGV

-692 LGWTKPAGT
+692 LGWTAPVGT
-701 LTKHQYQQ
+701 LTKQQYQQ

-714 SYGSWKDM
+714 SYGSWTDM
-722 GEDSAELEEYT
+722 GEDSASLEEYT

-821 TSTSGTVTGLRSGS
+821 TSTSGTVTGLQSGS
-835 YQFKVRAVSDAVS
+835 YQFKVRAVSDASS
-848 GAGSEATDAVDVTA
+848 GAASEATDAVDVTA

-900 KSGEGSYGTWTTM
+900 KPGGGSYGTWTTM
-913 TGVGASGTSYVVTG
+913 AGVDAGGTSYVVTG

-948 SDEAAA
+948 SDEVTA

-959 APVAPTGLK
+959 APGAPTGLQ

-987 NAALADV
+987 NAVLADV

-1023 LQPGTSYDFS
+1023 LQPGTAYEFS

-1039 AGAAGPA
+1039 AGAAGPASA

-1068 PGEGTAALRWTD
+1068 PGEGTATLRWTD

-1114 TATLSGLTPGM
+1114 TASLSGLTPGM

-1156 APSGVDATVGGSAA
+1156 APSNVDATVGGSAA

-1246 TSGAAPGTTPTPPA
+1246 TSGTAPGTTPTPPA

-1283 QNVELTAMVSGNAS
+1283 QNVELTAMVSGSAS
-1297 QERLATAVALT
+1297 QERLATAVGLT

-1318 GSSSSVLV
+1318 GASSSVLV

-1413 DTDADGDGYADD
+1413 DADADGDGYADD

-1578 GKLTNPD
+1578 GKLTNLD
-1585 TGAAARDELKFTVA
+1585 TGAAARDELKFTVT

-1606 AVETPELT
+1606 TVETPELT

-1633 NAYRAHQYGSG
+1633 NAYRAHQYGSRQ
-1644 KASLLL
+1644 ASLLL

-1707 VAAAALQD
+1707 QAAAALQD

-1725 SVTFMVSSSGSATV
+1725 SVTFMVSSSGSAAV

-1784 VLVSRVGAEA
+1784 VLVSRAGAPAAEGEA
-1794 DGGGDPLACL
+1794 GLDCL

-1839 NGSAWIRYS
+1839 NGSAWVRYS

-1856 GSRDFTVG
+1856 GSRDFTIG

>member
-1 MSSLTETLARTRLTI
+1 MSRLTGTLARRRLRI
-16 LAGAALLALAAAM
+16 GAGAALLTLAAAL
-29 LLAAQPAEAQTLTGT
+29 LLAIQPAEAQVQLTGT
-44 LEAGKTNRCVLEQFN
+44 LEAGKTNRCILQQGESPLQ
-59 NDTTWCDFTV
+59 CALTV
-69 PGDGEIMVSAPN
+69 PGTGTISVGLPN
-81 PARAISHVQSTP
+81 PSNALSHINVPPWPT
-93 YPSGRMVR
+93 GRFVT
-101 FRTPDFATDGTNSAR
+101 FRWNLRTGADTV
-116 LGKST
+116 GKST
-121 WTIRNTPTSGQP
+121 WLVRNRDDDGTTT
-133 VDYTVELEVYAWNT
+133 DYTVELEVYANGA
-147 VPGGKTKGVTTD
+147 VPQGKTVAFTKD
-159 TTAPANT
+159 TTAPTNS
-166 APAGVPGPVSTGT
+166 APAAQTLVRTGT
-179 LVADQTVRCA
+179 LVADQTFRCR
-189 LHQSGSVARRACTVT
+189 LTRNWITDCTVT

-209 TIAVTGPIP
+209 TIAVTGG
-218 SSASD
+218 AAGVAQND
-223 IVSDTPSASGRTVAF
+223 DGEDASGEDNASVSGREVKFTGF
-238 GAATYQSSDLNTG
+238 RGSGPPATPV
-251 KGTWTITNTNSGTV
+251 KGTWTITDTNSGTV
-265 TTYKVE
+265 TTYKLE
-271 VTVYTVYNYPGSPPA
+271 VINYADPGDSGGPTF
-286 GARLGFLTP
+286 GDQLGFSGP
-295 ALPAPTGV
+295 IVAAPT
-303 TAAPVAGET
+303 
-312 AVTLGWT
+312 W
-319 APEGTVTKY
+319 
-328 QYQAKKGA
+328 
-336 GTYGAWADI
+336 
-345 SGTTGSSTSGK
+345 GS
-356 VTGLEGGASYVF
+356 
-368 KVRAYN
+368 
-374 ATGGEGMASTE
+374 
-385 TTAVAVPPA
+385 AVAV
-394 APTSP
+394 S
-399 TATRVEGELAVTL
+399 
-412 GWTAPSGTITKYQ
+412 
-425 YQAKKG
+425 
-431 AGTYGAWADISGTT
+431 
-445 GSSTS
+445 
-450 GKVTGLEGGASYVF
+450 
-464 KLRAM
+464 
-469 SGNTAG
+469 
-475 AESAETSSVTVVP
+475 
-488 AAPTGLAAAAAAGE
+488 GE

-509 TRPTGTLTK
+509 TRPSGTLTK
-518 QQYAVKKGSAAF
+518 QQYAAKKSTDSEYGP
-530 GAWVDIPSSTTLQTY
+530 WTDIPDSATLQTY
-545 KVTTG
+545 KVTG

-556 YTFKLRAHNASGA
+556 YTFKLRAHTAAGGA
-569 GVESAEAPVAL
+569 GMESAESSSVTVAQVAPG
-580 SPAAPTGV
+580 APTGV
-588 TAEAGEGKVT
+588 TAAAGEGEAT

-637 SGTVTGLEAASYQF
+637 SGKVTGLEAASYQF
-651 KVRAVSAGGNGAES
+651 KVRAVSAGGNGEES
-665 TATTA
+665 TATDA
-670 VNVKPGAPTGV
+670 VNVKPAAPTGV
-681 LVKSV
+681 LVKAY
-686 GFGEVT
+686 GNGEMT

-709 KEGTG
+709 KEGAG
-714 SYGSWKDM
+714 AYGSWTDIPS
-722 GEDSAELEEYT
+722 SASLEEYT
-733 VTGLTGGVAYRFKL
+733 VTGLTGGVAYRFKV
-747 RAVSAGGE
+747 RAVSAGGD

-762 ISVRPNFAAPTGV
+762 ISVRPRFAAPTDV

-805 DGVFGTTWA
+805 DGAFGTTWM
-814 DIPGADG
+814 DIPGTGAS
-821 TSTSGTVTGLRSGS
+821 STSGTVTGLRSGS
-835 YQFKVRAVSDAVS
+835 YQFKVRAVSDAVNG
-848 GAGSEATDAVDVTA
+848 GASEATAGVTVTA

-867 KLAGVT
+867 KPAGVT
-873 AAGGAGQATLGWTDP
+873 AVGGAGQATLGWTDP

-900 KSGEGSYGTWTTM
+900 KLGGGSYGTWTTM
-913 TGVGASGTSYVVTG
+913 TGVDAGGTSYVVTG

-954 SVTPV
+954 TVTPV
-959 APVAPTGLK
+959 APVAPTGLT

-980 LSWTAPA
+980 LSWTAPS

-1011 DSASLTMYAVTG
+1011 GSASLTMYAVTG

-1057 PPSAPR
+1057 APR

-1068 PGEGTAALRWTD
+1068 PGEGSATLRWAD

-1098 AYSSWT
+1098 AYSTWT

-1114 TATLSGLTPGM
+1114 TASLSGLQPGM

-1156 APSGVDATVGGSAA
+1156 APTDVDATVGGSAA
-1170 LLRWSA
+1170 LLRWTA

-1188 QRDGGSWSAWMR
+1188 RRDGGSWSDWMS

-1234 TASAPTPTVTVR
+1234 TASAATPTVTVR
-1246 TSGAAPGTTPTPPA
+1246 TAGTTPGTTPPPV

-1267 LKLGLRGD
+1267 LKLGFRGD

-1283 QNVELTAMVSGNAS
+1283 QNVELTAMVSGSAS
-1297 QERLATAVALT
+1297 QERLATATALT

-1318 GSSSSVLV
+1318 GASSSLV

-1358 VPSGTPPGSYVVT
+1358 VPAGTPPGSYVVT

-1392 TNVEVAAVR
+1392 TNVEVSSVR
-1401 LGPSSPRQALSG
+1401 LGPSSPRRAQSG
-1413 DTDADGDGYADD
+1413 DTDADADGYADD
-1425 RSTRERTAIAAGA
+1425 RSTRERTAIAAGGT
-1438 ATELTLEVLNA
+1438 TELTLEVLNA

-1456 NAVSSISIFTTGGS
+1456 GSVSSVTVFTTGGS
-1470 LSSPAMTAMRGACR
+1470 LSSPAMASMRGACR

-1490 CELDYSALR
+1490 CEVDYSALK
-1499 ASGEVLPS
+1499 ASGDVLPS
-1507 KIRVLLTAPSTPGAA
+1507 KIRVLLTAPATPGTA

-1578 GKLTNPD
+1578 GRLTNPD
-1585 TGAAARDELKFTVA
+1585 TGAAARDELKFTVT

-1606 AVETPELT
+1606 TVETPELT

-1621 VEGLATGSLVST
+1621 VEGLAPGSLVST

-1644 KASLLL
+1644 KATLLL

-1658 ALALKPGEYTLTVSA
+1658 ALALKPGEYTLTVSS
-1673 GSLQAERTFIVVGGA
+1673 GSLKAERTFIVVGGA

-1725 SVTFMVSSSGSATV
+1725 SVTFMVSSSGSAAV

-1784 VLVSRVGAEA
+1784 VLVSRVGGEA

-1804 SELSGFAVW
+1804 SELNGFAVW
-1813 TCAGGSSASALFELL
+1813 TCAGGSTASALFELL
-1828 SARGASAVHLW
+1828 SSRGATAVHLW
-1839 NGSAWIRYS
+1839 NGSVWVRYS
-1848 VVDGTMVP
+1848 VVDGAMVP
-1856 GSRDFTVG
+1856 GSRDFPVG
-1864 ESDIIYISN
+1864 RNDVLYISN

>member
-1 MSSLTETLARTRLTI
+1 MISIGTLARMRLKI
-16 LAGAALLALAAAM
+16 LGGGAALLALAAAL
-29 LLAAQPAEAQTLTGT
+29 LLAAQPAEAQVTVTTTGT
-44 LEAGKTNRCVLEQFN
+44 LEAGKTNRCVLEQASS
-59 NDTTWCDFTV
+59 DAVSCEVTV
-69 PGDGEIMVSAPN
+69 PGTGVITMSAPN
-81 PARAISHVQSTP
+81 PPGGVSTVRGHDNAYVYSSDVRTISFSVS
-93 YPSGRMVR
+93 YIASG
-101 FRTPDFATDGTNSAR
+101 DADI
-116 LGKST
+116 GKST
-121 WTIRNTPTSGQP
+121 WTIRSTPTSGNP
-133 VDYTVELEVYAWNT
+133 VDYTLEIEVYATGT
-147 VPGGKTKGVTTD
+147 VPDGKTKGFSTD
-159 TTAPANT
+159 TTDPTNSAPEAVP
-166 APAGVPGPVSTGT
+166 APVKTGT
-179 LVADQTVRCA
+179 LVADQTVRC
-189 LHQSGSVARRACTVT
+189 LMVQGSIASDACTVT

-209 TIAVTGPIP
+209 TIAVSGPVPANKSTILDGAP
-218 SSASD
+218 SRSSRTVKFD
-223 IVSDTPSASGRTVAF
+223 VSDEVSGNANNARI
-238 GAATYQSSDLNTG
+238 G
-251 KGTWTITNTNSGTV
+251 KGTWTITNTADGTV

-271 VTVYTVYNYPGSPPA
+271 VTVYHNRSDGGSGAAPPGTRFGFLPPLSPP
-286 GARLGFLTP
+286 L
-295 ALPAPTGV
+295 APTGV
-303 TAAPVAGET
+303 LVKSIGNGE
-312 AVTLGWT
+312 
-319 APEGTVTKY
+319 
-328 QYQAKKGA
+328 
-336 GTYGAWADI
+336 
-345 SGTTGSSTSGK
+345 
-356 VTGLEGGASYVF
+356 
-368 KVRAYN
+368 
-374 ATGGEGMASTE
+374 
-385 TTAVAVPPA
+385 
-394 APTSP
+394 
-399 TATRVEGELAVTL
+399 VTL
-412 GWTAPSGTITKYQ
+412 GWTAPSGT
-425 YQAKKG
+425 
-431 AGTYGAWADISGTT
+431 
-445 GSSTS
+445 
-450 GKVTGLEGGASYVF
+450 
-464 KLRAM
+464 
-469 SGNTAG
+469 
-475 AESAETSSVTVVP
+475 
-488 AAPTGLAAAAAAGE
+488 
-502 AAVTLTW
+502 
-509 TRPTGTLTK
+509 
-518 QQYAVKKGSAAF
+518 
-530 GAWVDIPSSTTLQTY
+530 
-545 KVTTG
+545 
-550 LEGGAS
+550 
-556 YTFKLRAHNASGA
+556 
-569 GVESAEAPVAL
+569 
-580 SPAAPTGV
+580 
-588 TAEAGEGKVT
+588 
-598 LSWTAPSGTLTKY
+598 LTKY
-611 QYVSKKGSEAFGT
+611 
-624 TWMDIDGTDGDST
+624 
-637 SGTVTGLEAASYQF
+637 
-651 KVRAVSAGGNGAES
+651 
-665 TATTA
+665 
-670 VNVKPGAPTGV
+670 
-681 LVKSV
+681 
-686 GFGEVT
+686 
-692 LGWTKPAGT
+692 
-701 LTKHQYQQ
+701 QYQQ

-714 SYGSWKDM
+714 SYGSWTDIPS
-722 GEDSAELEEYT
+722 SASLEEYT
-733 VTGLTGGVAYRFKL
+733 VTGLTGGVAYRFKV
-747 RAVSAGGE
+747 RAVSAGGD

-762 ISVRPNFAAPTGV
+762 ISVRPSFAAPTDV

-805 DGVFGTTWA
+805 DGAFGTTWM
-814 DIPGADG
+814 DIPGTGAS
-821 TSTSGTVTGLRSGS
+821 STSGTVTGLRSGS
-835 YQFKVRAVSDAVS
+835 YQFKVRAVSDAVNG
-848 GAGSEATDAVDVTA
+848 GASEATAGVTVTA

-867 KLAGVT
+867 KPAGVT
-873 AAGGAGQATLGWTDP
+873 AVGGAGQATLGWTDP

-900 KSGEGSYGTWTTM
+900 KLGGGSYGTWTTM
-913 TGVGASGTSYVVTG
+913 TGVDAGGTSYVVTG

-1176 PAGAVTGYEYRQ
+1176 PAGAVTRYEYRQ
-1188 QRDGGSWSAWMR
+1188 RRDGGSWSAWMR

-1234 TASAPTPTVTVR
+1234 TASAATPTVTVR
-1246 TSGAAPGTTPTPPA
+1246 TAGTTPGTTPPPVDA
-1260 DPAKRAT
+1260 AKPAT

-1283 QNVELTAMVSGNAS
+1283 QNVELTAMVSGSAS
-1297 QERLATAVALT
+1297 QERLATATALT

-1318 GSSSSVLV
+1318 GASSSVLV

-1392 TNVEVAAVR
+1392 TNVEVSTVR

-1413 DTDADGDGYADD
+1413 DADADGDGYADD
-1425 RSTRERTAIAAGA
+1425 RSTRERTAIAAGGT
-1438 ATELTLEVLNA
+1438 TELTLEVLNA

-1507 KIRVLLTAPSTPGAA
+1507 KIRVLLTAPATPGAV

-1567 KADVEDNVPAS
+1567 KADVEDNVLAS

-1585 TGAAARDELKFTVA
+1585 TGAAARDELKFTVT

-1606 AVETPELT
+1606 TVETPELT

-1633 NAYRAHQYGSG
+1633 NAYRAHQYGSRQ
-1644 KASLLL
+1644 ASLLL

-1707 VAAAALQD
+1707 QAAAALQD

-1725 SVTFMVSSSGSATV
+1725 SVTFMVSSSGSAAV

-1784 VLVSRVGAEA
+1784 VLVSRAGAPAAEGEA
-1794 DGGGDPLACL
+1794 GLDCL

-1828 SARGASAVHLW
+1828 SARGATAVHLW

-1864 ESDIIYISN
+1864 ESDIIYISY